1 MQVLTPG
8 NIIIISGCMGVKKFR
23 NSDSS
28 RLDSR
33 VHLFNIVTYLINV
46 VSKHAVQVLTEFY
59 IFKLNMLTKVS
70 INKVQELL

>member
-1 MQVLTPG
+1 MQVLTTG
-8 NIIIISGCMGVKKFR
+8 NIIISGCMGVKKFR

-28 RLDSR
+28 RLDSK

-46 VSKHAVQVLTEFY
+46 V
-59 IFKLNMLTKVS
+59 IFKVNMLTKVS